1 MQCSKLQQEDL
12 GGLTTESESVL
23 CSSHASARPGLRLGS
38 LSPTGSGEFTRAGS
52 VQPSSQ

>member
-38 LSPTGSGEFTRAGS
+38 LSPSGEVTRAGS
-52 VQPSSQ
+52 EQPWSQ